1 MTIKKAA
8 WRRMRVTLGATTIL
22 LIGFVPPRPAL
33 AQYPEKAITILA
45 GYGVGSS
52 GDQIV
57 RGLVEAL
64 KKHLSQPIIVVNRP
78 GASGTLAISD
88 ALAAKPDG
96 YTLGL
101 GTSGNLTVQPNRTG
115 LPYGGP
121 ETYAPVA
128 KLVNQPN
135 LLMGRRDAPWTNAQE
150 FLDYARAHPGKL
162 SVGVPG
168 VATIAHLNIE
178 QLKQLAKLDIK
189 VVYFD
194 GPQQVEGALLG
205 QVDAAVAPPGQTM
218 PHIHAAKAVALGV
231 FNERRLPLAPDVPT
245 FKELGFDVT
254 LVTFQAIIA
263 PRGTPASAIRILD
276 EAIRNAVAEP
286 SFASLVENTE
296 NTIDYKGPEAFA
308 AELRQS
314 FEKNGE
320 LLRTLGIE
328 KK

>member
-1 MTIKKAA
+1 MDWAMNRNAVAA
-8 WRRMRVTLGATTIL
+8 VSFWLFAACAVEAIPIAARAE
-22 LIGFVPPRPAL
+22 
-33 AQYPEKAITILA
+33 YPEKPITILTVSGA
-45 GYGVGSS
+45 GSS

-57 RGLVEAL
+57 RGLAEAL
-64 KKHLSQPIIVVNRP
+64 KKHLPQPIIVVNRP
-78 GASGTLAISD
+78 GASGTIAIPE

-101 GTSGNLTVQPNRTG
+101 GTPGTLTVQPHRAD

-121 ETYAPVA
+121 DTYAPIA

-135 LLMGRRDAPWTNAQE
+135 VLMGRVGAPWTTAQE
-150 FLDYARAHPGKL
+150 FLNYARAHPGQV

-168 VATIAHLNIE
+168 VASIAHLNIE
-178 QLKQLAKLDIK
+178 QLKLLAKLDIK

-194 GPQQVEGALLG
+194 GPGQVAAALLG

-218 PHIHAAKAVALGV
+218 PHVNAGKAVALGV
-231 FNERRLPLAPDVPT
+231 FNERRLPLARDVTT

-254 LVTFQAIIA
+254 LTTGQAIIA
-263 PRGTPASAIRILD
+263 PRETPAFVVKVLD
-276 EAIRNAVAEP
+276 EAIRKAVTEP
-286 SFASLVENTE
+286 SCVSFAENTQ
-296 NTIDYKGPEAFA
+296 NTIDYKGPEALA

-320 LLRTLGIE
+320 LLRALGI
-328 KK
+328 KKK